1 MTDKKEIEL
10 SMIERN
16 DLAIAAFRYAL
27 GKDTY
32 ITKTVSD
39 ALIKMSQKGLLTYWT
54 KELMIEEL
62 HYALI
67 NNKAGM
73 DNDKKHWR
81 ALYLELIPNNPDGN

>member
-10 SMIERN
+10 SIIERN
-16 DLAIAAFRYAL
+16 GLAIAAFRYAL

-39 ALIKMSQKGLLTYWT
+39 ALIKMNQKRLLNYWT
-54 KELMIEEL
+54 KELMLEEL

-67 NNKAGM
+67 NNKAGT
-73 DNDKKHWR
+73 DNDKKNWR